1 MRLTMNKNLKVVLIT
16 LAVIVCFIIIYF
28 AFTPSGRRVFY
39 SYTHSLQMAED
50 DTLYRTR
57 KDVEDTCRSMQ
68 SSYESD
74 KLVWLQWKDS
84 DDKEHRMWAEQAMMR
99 ANKTAAEYNNYIVKN
114 NYVWKNNIPSDIYMT
129 MKYLGVEE

>member
-1 MRLTMNKNLKVVLIT
+1 MNKNLKNILIT
-16 LAVIVCFIIIYF
+16 LAVIVCLIIIYF
-28 AFTPSGRRVFY
+28 AFVPSGRRVFN
-39 SYTHSLQMAED
+39 SYTHSLQVAED

>member
-1 MRLTMNKNLKVVLIT
+1 MNKGLKYFITILATIICLLI
-16 LAVIVCFIIIYF
+16 LYF
-28 AFTPSGRRVFY
+28 AFVPSGRRVFN
-39 SYTHSLQMAED
+39 SYTHSLQVAED

-99 ANKTAAEYNNYIVKN
+99 ANKTAAEYNNYIIKN